1 MVYPATQCPVAP
13 YYLLG
18 EVQTSNSKF
27 KVLYN
32 LNPAVSFLPL
42 HEYFTQV
49 QLVDTR
55 VSSVCQ
61 RACCLRV
68 GRFDLVGV
76 DGSVMM
82 EVLIAFQRGDDR
94 IEKKIVFFIL
104 LPFPIKVSF
113 NEVCPGY
120 LS

>member
-1 MVYPATQCPVAP
+1 MVYPATQCPMAP

-27 KVLYN
+27 TVLYN

-61 RACCLRV
+61 RACLRV
-68 GRFDLVGV
+68 GRFGLIGV

-82 EVLIAFQRGDDR
+82 EVLIAFQRDDR
-94 IEKKIVFFIL
+94 IEKKIVFFSSDS
-104 LPFPIKVSF
+104 K
-113 NEVCPGY
+113 
-120 LS
+120 

>member
-1 MVYPATQCPVAP
+1 MTLHLSKPVTGAIPAT
-13 YYLLG
+13 G
-18 EVQTSNSKF
+18 
-27 KVLYN
+27 
-32 LNPAVSFLPL
+32 
-42 HEYFTQV
+42 
-49 QLVDTR
+49 
-55 VSSVCQ
+55 
-61 RACCLRV
+61 
-68 GRFDLVGV
+68 GV

-104 LPFPIKVSF
+104 LPFLIKISF